1 VDAETGE
8 LHPRL
13 STGQREYDLDLARVN
28 LPGLKA
34 GASVFGASGDVGECP
49 ASALTGGGVV

>member
-1 VDAETGE
+1 MGWRITWA
-8 LHPRL
+8 L
-13 STGQREYDLDLARVN
+13 LAFMLVN